1 MTNVMSDFGA
11 GNTNLE
17 SYEKMEEMID
27 DVGKLFWLV

>member
-1 MTNVMSDFGA
+1 MSDFGA

-17 SYEKMEEMID
+17 SYEQMEEMID